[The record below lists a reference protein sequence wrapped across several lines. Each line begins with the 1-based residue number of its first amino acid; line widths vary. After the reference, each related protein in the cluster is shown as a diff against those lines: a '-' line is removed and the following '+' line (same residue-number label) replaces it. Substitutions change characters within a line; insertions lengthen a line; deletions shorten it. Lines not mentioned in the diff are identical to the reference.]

1 MVRFTDEEYAR
12 FLAMYEQSGVY
23 AKAVFVK
30 ARVFGAEFRVLKVDK
45 TLVDYYT
52 KLSSLH
58 AQYRAVGV
66 NYNQTVKELKSRFS
80 EKKAMA
86 LLYKL
91 EKMTVEL
98 AGLSR
103 QILALTHEFQQ
114 RWLPNQCRKLP
125 LRGFGVQRGEGERGA
140 GTAASDAQDFRRRHG
155 NIRHTAGC
163 GGLRTLY
170 AAAGANLETRRAY
183 LPESAPRRSPRRCG
197 TGGHSRGVSH
207 TTWLRQPAL
216 CRIQARGHRPPPP
229 AYRNAIGGR
238 DGAENRRQFSAPPK

>member
-1 MVRFTDEEYAR
+1 MNGKKRNVGGKPPKPDKASHQVMVRFNDEEYAR

-23 AKAVFVK
+23 AKAGFIK
-30 ARVFGAEFRVLKVDK
+30 ARVF
-45 TLVDYYT
+45 DYYT
-52 KLSSLH
+52 RLSSLH

-114 RWLPNQCRKLP
+114 QWLPKL
-125 LRGFGVQRGEGERGA
+125 
-140 GTAASDAQDFRRRHG
+140 T
-155 NIRHTAGC
+155 
-163 GGLRTLY
+163 
-170 AAAGANLETRRAY
+170 
-183 LPESAPRRSPRRCG
+183 
-197 TGGHSRGVSH
+197 
-207 TTWLRQPAL
+207 
-216 CRIQARGHRPPPP
+216 
-229 AYRNAIGGR
+229 
-238 DGAENRRQFSAPPK
+238 